1 MAKEQRK
8 SAKPRALRVAARVK
22 PRTRKTRPADEAREF
37 AIEVARLIRDD
48 KCEDVVVLGV
58 GGLSPVADFL
68 VLGSGTSERQMRS
81 VLAHVEDLGRQRGRT
96 AFGSSSDGK
105 ATWVLLDFVDVV
117 VHLFEPQTRLHYDL
131 EMLWGD
137 AERVPWER
145 PDQVDRDRAG
155 LKRTGGAT

>member
-1 MAKEQRK
+1 MAKKQRK
-8 SAKPRALRVAARVK
+8 PVKPRARRAAAEGKVRGRGAI
-22 PRTRKTRPADEAREF
+22 PEDEARAF
-37 AIEVARLIRDD
+37 AVEVARLIRDD

-58 GGLSPVADFL
+58 GGLSPVTDYL

-96 AFGSSSDGK
+96 AFRGSVDSK

-137 AERVPWER
+137 AERVAWER

-155 LKRTGGAT
+155 LRRAGGTT

>member
-1 MAKEQRK
+1 
-8 SAKPRALRVAARVK
+8 
-22 PRTRKTRPADEAREF
+22 
-37 AIEVARLIRDD
+37 VARLIHDD
-48 KCEDVVVLGV
+48 KCQDVVVLGV
-58 GGLSPVADFL
+58 ADLSPVTDYL

-96 AFGSSSDGK
+96 AFGGSSDGR

-117 VHLFEPQTRLHYDL
+117 VHLFEPRTRLHYDL

-155 LKRTGGAT
+155 LRKKSTGADGE